1 MWPKD
6 QDEFVANHIMPEGAD
21 TGDARYSFLMR
32 GDLICKTVQGAPEPI
47 TADDFRWFDVE
58 VKSKHFLGHQ
68 WKRAVFALR
77 DGQVPEGYALLPLR
91 GLLGRTSQSLFYLA
105 GAPNRS

>member
-21 TGDARYSFLMR
+21 TGDAWYFVFMR
-32 GDLICKTVQGAPEPI
+32 GDLVCKTVQGAPEPI

-58 VKSKHFLGHQ
+58 VKQAFPRSSRE
-68 WKRAVFALR
+68 RAVFCIAC
-77 DGQVPEGYALLPLR
+77 
-91 GLLGRTSQSLFYLA
+91 
-105 GAPNRS
+105 